1 MGYLVN
7 NLLSIDQLANTLLW
21 GEPDETISSRAWRCG
36 VRADKPKKRWRI
48 ARRLIDRIFWFDKDH
63 CQRSYESEIERNHL
77 TRSMRGIE

>member
-36 VRADKPKKRWRI
+36 VRADKPKKRWRV
-48 ARRLIDRIFWFDKDH
+48 ARAIIDRIFWFDKDH
-63 CQRSYESEIERNHL
+63 CRRSYESEIERNHL
-77 TRSMRGIE
+77 VRSMRGVK

>member
-36 VRADKPKKRWRI
+36 VRAEKPKKRWRV
-48 ARRLIDRIFWFDKDH
+48 ARVIIDSLFWFDDDH
-63 CQRSYESEIERNHL
+63 CKRSYESELNRSHL
-77 TRSMRGIE
+77 PGSMRGIK